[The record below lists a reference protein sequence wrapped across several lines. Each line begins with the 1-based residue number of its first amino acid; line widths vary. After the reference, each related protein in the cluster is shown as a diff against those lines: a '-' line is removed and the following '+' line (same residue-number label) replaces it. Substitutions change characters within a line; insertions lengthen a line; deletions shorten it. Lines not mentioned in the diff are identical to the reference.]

1 MAVEFMALQSL
12 KWLVFR
18 VNHSL
23 SIIYSSGNVSSC
35 NIERV

>member
-12 KWLVFR
+12 EWLVFR

-23 SIIYSSGNVSSC
+23 SGIFQWEC
-35 NIERV
+35 